1 MGWSCSHVWEL
12 QRRIITYWVT
22 QGSCARI
29 WTYQF
34 VSGVT
39 LVETQRYNC
48 RVFCL
53 IFDFHRLWFIPC
65 VNQQHK
71 LNAVIIQHL
80 ASFHG
85 GNWRTSMSSSA
96 FVLFVQLTQAPIRP
110 LHCETVAHLLSASL
124 CVSVSLSL
132 SVRVCGRALSLRWC
146 SSGWGSVHWTWFIKT
161 KLSAGHCHLGHCWL
175 NALVLI
181 PKFPMK
187 SGISSEIPWFQYFMP
202 LRYECCSLT
211 ILTEKIKSVFRCVPI
226 DLFVAIFCPKYVKYF
241 CTNIDMFTRWFNIQS
256 VWKSPSAAEPKEGKF
271 NAIFLL
277 HVWKGMCCVVCMVW
291 HKNMRISNVLHHASH
306 GVLWC
311 LHSVFPKTQM
321 TKFFCCQCTLITTIR
336 TTKIPWPNSSNTNQL
351 FKSLF
356 PLSFSEQRAIN
367 AQLASHFWAMFV
379 VLYHRTQLLLWP
391 LISEMTCSSIPAW
404 YILVALVPLKLWFE

>member
-110 LHCETVAHLLSASL
+110 LHCETVAHLLSP
-124 CVSVSLSL
+124 SLSL
-132 SVRVCGRALSLRWC
+132 SLSLSLCACVWAR
-146 SSGWGSVHWTWFIKT
+146 SVTQMMFIWLGVSPLDLVHQNEVVCWTLPFRTLLAQCTCID
-161 KLSAGHCHLGHCWL
+161 
-175 NALVLI
+175 
-181 PKFPMK
+181 
-187 SGISSEIPWFQYFMP
+187 SEI
-202 LRYECCSLT
+202 SN
-211 ILTEKIKSVFRCVPI
+211 EKWNQFWNSMVPI
-226 DLFVAIFCPKYVKYF
+226 FHATPIWMLLAYHSDREDQISFPLCSYWSFRRDFLSQIC
-241 CTNIDMFTRWFNIQS
+241 Q
-256 VWKSPSAAEPKEGKF
+256 
-271 NAIFLL
+271 IFL
-277 HVWKGMCCVVCMVW
+277 
-291 HKNMRISNVLHHASH
+291 HKYWYVYA
-306 GVLWC
+306 
-311 LHSVFPKTQM
+311 
-321 TKFFCCQCTLITTIR
+321 LI
-336 TTKIPWPNSSNTNQL
+336 
-351 FKSLF
+351 
-356 PLSFSEQRAIN
+356 
-367 AQLASHFWAMFV
+367 
-379 VLYHRTQLLLWP
+379 
-391 LISEMTCSSIPAW
+391 
-404 YILVALVPLKLWFE
+404 